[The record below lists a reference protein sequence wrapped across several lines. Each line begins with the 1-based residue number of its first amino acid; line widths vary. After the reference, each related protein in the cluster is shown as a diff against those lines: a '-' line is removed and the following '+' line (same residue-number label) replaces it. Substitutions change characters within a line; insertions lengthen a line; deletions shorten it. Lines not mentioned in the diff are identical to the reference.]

1 MTATAVYG
9 AAPIRRSRRSKVEME
24 SLRESLYSIVASGRP
39 MSVPQV
45 FYQAVSRGMIAKTE
59 GEYKNTICRL
69 LADMRLE
76 GDMPFGWISDGTR
89 WQRKP
94 KTFNSLDDALGN
106 IVRTYRRSLWDD
118 QDAYV
123 EIWLEKE
130 ALAGVVYNV
139 TAEFDVPLMVTRGYP
154 SLSFL
159 AEAAEDIDLEAD
171 KDVHIFYFGDLD
183 PSGVD
188 IARNVEERIDE
199 FTTEAYVN
207 FQRVAV
213 TVGQVEELGLPVRPT
228 KRTDTRAKGWD
239 GGSVELDAIEPG
251 TFRDMVHD
259 CIERLVDF
267 DALDVVRTVE
277 AEEREGLR
285 RLIDRELA

>member
-1 MTATAVYG
+1 
-9 AAPIRRSRRSKVEME
+9 ME
-24 SLRESLYSIVASGRP
+24 SLSEALHSIVRGGRP
-39 MSVPQV
+39 MSVRQV
-45 FYQAVSRGMIAKTE
+45 FYQAVSRGLIAKTE
-59 GEYKNTICRL
+59 AEYKNTICRL
-69 LADMRLE
+69 LAKMRLE

-94 KTFNSLDDALGN
+94 RTFSSLDAALGN

-159 AEAAEDIDLEAD
+159 AEAAEDIDAESD

-188 IARNVEERIDE
+188 IARNVEERLDE
-199 FTTEAYVN
+199 FTTSAYVN
-207 FQRVAV
+207 FERVAV
-213 TVGQVEELGLPVRPT
+213 TVEQVQELDLPMRPT
-228 KRTDTRAKGWD
+228 KRTDTRSKDWV
-239 GGSVELDAIEPG
+239 GGSVELDAIDPD
-251 TFRDMVHD
+251 TLRAMVRD
-259 CIERLVDF
+259 CIEQLIDF
-267 DALDVVRTVE
+267 EALEVVRTVE

-285 RLIDRELA
+285 RLIEREVES